1 MPSAPA
7 RRPITDELRQSV
19 VEDLPEIAWIT
30 NADLRAK
37 TVEAWAY
44 ALAESSFCR
53 ITDLAPEGNPGTFL
67 VKRGTQADHLRGVT
81 RIAVSIADEFLSAY
95 PEADIDRD
103 VVVAGGL
110 VHDVGKPYEFDPVR
124 RAKWTAD
131 PSRAG
136 LPALRHPVYGIHIAM
151 AVGLPEEVMHIV
163 LSHSFEGDFLTR
175 SLEGVIVH
183 RADSLWWAV
192 AGGAG
197 LLDPRSNSILE
208 GRTIAPRPLKR

>member
-19 VEDLPEIAWIT
+19 VEDLPEIAWIN

-44 ALAESSFCR
+44 ALAESSFGR
-53 ITDLAPEGNPGTFL
+53 ITDLPPEGNPGTFL
-67 VKRGTQADHLRGVT
+67 LKRGTQADHLRGVT
-81 RIAVSIADEFLSAY
+81 RIAVSIADEFLGVY

-110 VHDVGKPYEFDPVR
+110 VHDVGKPYEFDPDR

-136 LPALRHPVYGIHIAM
+136 WPPLRHPVYGIHIAM

-163 LSHSFEGDFLTR
+163 LSHSVEGDFVTR
-175 SLEGVIVH
+175 SLESVIVH
-183 RADSLWWAV
+183 RADSLWW
-192 AGGAG
+192 G
-197 LLDPRSNSILE
+197 LRAALACSMPEAIPSLRSARS
-208 GRTIAPRPLKR
+208 RRAR